1 MVYLGELAI
10 KLYRA
15 VSEAELSDILNYG
28 RFRPCPSGCS
38 MEGKWF
44 AEELENALEWGKRFY
59 PSNKFH
65 VVVATVSLEVVA
77 TMYPREENLDGIGKA
92 IWADE
97 EILDQIKPL
106 EILSVSR

>member
-1 MVYLGELAI
+1 MVYLGELEI

-15 VSEAELSDILNYG
+15 VSEAELADILSYG
-28 RFRPCPSGCS
+28 MFRPCPSGCS

-44 AEELENALEWGKRFY
+44 AESLENALEWGKRFY
-59 PSNKFH
+59 ASNKFH
-65 VVVATVSLEVVA
+65 VVIATVSLEVVA
-77 TMYPREENLDGIGKA
+77 KMYPREENLDGIGKA